1 MIAYHEQCEGDMTA
15 GVGDVPLERANEFG
29 ILTTDDTNRV
39 TDCAEKPNDP
49 DPIIG
54 QPDLARASMG
64 IYVIGMDRLEKML
77 TDDAANESSNHDFG
91 RNIIPPPIKP
101 LRVFAYPF
109 HDVETPAQNYLRDV
123 GNLDAFY
130 QTNIEMGSLNPEL
143 NIYHHP
149 L

>member
-1 MIAYHEQCEGDMTA
+1 MIAYHEQGEGQITV
-15 GVGDVPLERANEFG
+15 GVVDVRLERANDFG

-39 TDCAEKPNDP
+39 TDFAEKPNDP

-91 RNIIPPPIKP
+91 RNIIPPAIQP
-101 LRVFAYPF
+101 LRGFAHPF
-109 HDVETPAQNYLRDV
+109 HDVA
-123 GNLDAFY
+123 
-130 QTNIEMGSLNPEL
+130 NPPHNER
-143 NIYHHP
+143 HGVS
-149 L
+149 